1 MSKSIAQKLHSRT
14 LKLMKWTCR
23 AEDALTRRQ
32 ALKALR
38 KVAKHSR
45 KLAKLQGQAYVEG
58 TQEEQ
63 Q

>member
-1 MSKSIAQKLHSRT
+1 MSKSLSQKLYDRT

-45 KLAKLQGQAYVEG
+45 KLAQLQGQAYIES
-58 TQEEQ
+58 TQEDTP
-63 Q
+63 

>member
-1 MSKSIAQKLHSRT
+1 MSKSLSQKLYDRT
-14 LKLMKWTCR
+14 LKLMRWTCR
-23 AEDALTRRQ
+23 AEDALTRRE

-45 KLAKLQGQAYVEG
+45 KLAQLQGRAYAEG

>member
-1 MSKSIAQKLHSRT
+1 MSKSLAQKLHDRT

-45 KLAKLQGQAYVEG
+45 KLAKLQGQAYIEG

>member
-1 MSKSIAQKLHSRT
+1 MSKSLSQKLYDRT

-45 KLAKLQGQAYVEG
+45 KLAKLQGQAYTEN
-58 TQEEQ
+58 TQEDTP
-63 Q
+63 

>member
-1 MSKSIAQKLHSRT
+1 MTKPLSQKLYDRT

-45 KLAKLQGQAYVEG
+45 KLAKLQGRLY
-58 TQEEQ
+58 TQDIPEED
-63 Q
+63 

>member
-1 MSKSIAQKLHSRT
+1 MSKSLAQKLHDRT
-14 LKLMKWTCR
+14 LKLMRWTCR

-45 KLAKLQGQAYVEG
+45 KLAQLQGQAYTEN
-58 TQEEQ
+58 TQEDTP
-63 Q
+63 

>member
-1 MSKSIAQKLHSRT
+1 MTKSLAQKLHDRT
-14 LKLMKWTCR
+14 LKLMRWTCK
-23 AEDALTRRQ
+23 AEEALSRSEAQ
-32 ALKALR
+32 KALR

-45 KLAKLQGQAYVEG
+45 KLAQLQGRAYIEG

>member
-1 MSKSIAQKLHSRT
+1 MSRKLHDRT

-38 KVAKHSR
+38 KIAKHSR
-45 KLAKLQGQAYVEG
+45 KLAQLQGRAYIEG